1 MKFIFCYNW
10 SKQIQGGNILNQQ
23 KEFFPIILTFFLF
36 LSAFFVFFINEGIFQ
51 NISLWIPVSLYF
63 LIDIGFV
70 VAIILGIRSPN
81 STVKMFSI
89 LSNIALMIPLS
100 IWLYLLLLANGI
112 SEP

>member
-1 MKFIFCYNW
+1 MK
-10 SKQIQGGNILNQQ
+10 GENILKQQ

-36 LSAFFVFFINEGIFQ
+36 LSAFFVFFFINGRIFQ
-51 NISLWIPVSLYF
+51 NISLWIPISLYF

-70 VAIILGIRSPN
+70 IASIFGIRSPN

-100 IWLYLLLLANGI
+100 IWLYLLLLANGL